1 MKHLEDAEVGMLAV
15 NRRAGATN
23 VGNKMETV
31 NSGILKIKIGMI
43 KTADLVKLNDG

>member
-1 MKHLEDAEVGMLAV
+1 
-15 NRRAGATN
+15 

-31 NSGILKIKIGMI
+31 TSEILKIKIGII